1 MALVGGGGGGFAV
14 LSSDAIDRAGLNVPK
29 LPPEAV
35 AEMREYIPVAG
46 SSVNNPIDAFPDGAD
61 VERMLNT
68 VGRSDVIDTMFLS
81 PQTDRS
87 KWNRSIN
94 QPDADREMAEEAADL
109 LVRTGTAIGKPVV
122 GILRSGRMARMMG
135 VGPESFMVACYKRG
149 VGAYPSVTRAAH
161 TVAQI
166 LEWRAGRDG
175 LPDLFDTA
183 MENRK

>member
-1 MALVGGGGGGFAV
+1 MFVQGRGLLAETHANDWVRVGSRFH
-14 LSSDAIDRAGLNVPK
+14 D
-29 LPPEAV
+29 
-35 AEMREYIPVAG
+35 
-46 SSVNNPIDAFPDGAD
+46 F
-61 VERMLNT
+61 T
-68 VGRSDVIDTMFLS
+68 
-81 PQTDRS
+81 
-87 KWNRSIN
+87 
-94 QPDADREMAEEAADL
+94 DL